1 MASEVV
7 GPNVFPSMMLV
18 MMVNDGLGP
27 ERAGRSGYIVK
38 TGYRQEPR
46 HERRGKTEVELYIK
60 GKCSVGHEISRN
72 GPFEMKHGERSG
84 MLKNKNK
91 TAKNGAELGFKQVDL
106 VADPS

>member
-7 GPNVFPSMMLV
+7 GPNVFPSMMPV

-46 HERRGKTEVELYIK
+46 HERRGKTEVEFYRK

-72 GPFEMKHGERSG
+72 GPFEMRHCER
-84 MLKNKNK
+84 NKRLEITNNCWGDVK
-91 TAKNGAELGFKQVDL
+91 LEFKQVGL